1 MARPSPTGSL
11 FPTNSRGFSVTH
23 PSPASL
29 WSFNLGHWSFLGPFP
44 CRNVPQTVNIAFPPG
59 FIGSSGRLF
68 QPPDFTLYRG
78 SLFCTEYVAYLFEG
92 LPPFSSLENKF
103 STDAS
108 VWVSDPSWC
117 VPPLE
122 FFFCSSEEPLHQ
134 PELYSSSSVQP
145 ESLLNSFW
153 LTYWSF
159 INETTPLR

>member
-92 LPPFSSLENKF
+92 LPPFSSLETKF

-108 VWVSDPSWC
+108 GVDFRPFLVCATPRVLLLFIRGTSPS
-117 VPPLE
+117 
-122 FFFCSSEEPLHQ
+122 
-134 PELYSSSSVQP
+134 
-145 ESLLNSFW
+145 
-153 LTYWSF
+153 T
-159 INETTPLR
+159 